1 MRLASACIIASLLCA
16 TSPAFA
22 QTAKL
27 LKTFDDWQ
35 VFVHEANDEKVCF
48 AASAP
53 TSTSPKGVNRGSI
66 FLYLTTWQKDGVKN
80 ELSVKVGYTL
90 KPESTPVVSVGS
102 ENFELYPKDDKAF
115 MRDPA
120 EERKL
125 VEAMRK
131 GSSLT
136 MKGVSTRG
144 TDTEDKY
151 SLIGLTAA
159 LNHIEQICPAGT

>member
-1 MRLASACIIASLLCA
+1 MRLASACLAAGLMSA
-16 TSPAFA
+16 ASPALA

-35 VFVHEANDEKVCF
+35 VFVHEANNEKVCF

-53 TSTSPKGVNRGSI
+53 KDMAPKGVNRGSV
-66 FLYLTTWQKDGVKN
+66 FLYLTTWQKDGVRN
-80 ELSVKVGYTL
+80 EVSVKLGYTL
-90 KPESTPVVSVGS
+90 KPESTPLVEVGTT
-102 ENFELYPKDDKAF
+102 EFQLYPKDDKAF

-125 VEAMRK
+125 LENMRK
-131 GSSLT
+131 GQDLRV
-136 MKGVSTRG
+136 KGQSARG

-151 SLIGLTAA
+151 SLKGLTAA
-159 LNHIEQICPAGT
+159 LNHVETACP

>member
-1 MRLASACIIASLLCA
+1 MRLASACLAAGLLFA
-16 TSPAFA
+16 VSPAFA

-48 AASAP
+48 AATAP
-53 TSTSPKGVNRGSI
+53 KEMLPKGVNRGSV

-80 ELSVKVGYTL
+80 ELSIKVGYTL
-90 KPESTPVVSVGS
+90 KPESVPTLAVGTQQ
-102 ENFELYPKDDKAF
+102 FELYAKDDKAF

-120 EERKL
+120 EEKKL
-125 VEAMRK
+125 LEAMRK
-131 GSSLT
+131 GSNLT
-136 MKGVSTRG
+136 MKGMSSRG
-144 TDTEDKY
+144 TGTEDKY

-159 LNHIEQICPAGT
+159 LANVEQACP